1 MQLNPG
7 GSNVSS
13 HRRARHRAVAYPQS
27 DSGEGVLDPSPLSGV
42 PVTQGPDGLIYVL
55 TGGSILGLDPARG
68 GAALLRIE
76 PVE

>member
-1 MQLNPG
+1 M
-7 GSNVSS
+7 
-13 HRRARHRAVAYPQS
+13 
-27 DSGEGVLDPSPLSGV
+27 LDPSPLSGV